1 MRRLGAVA
9 VAVLVVGLVGGC
21 YHYEYSNQDG
31 GRPIPPRAQPPD
43 PTSTVTAAATAGPTP
58 SSGAYLTA
66 QDLCTAAGLYI
77 GTVQSEINSAQTEAE
92 ATRQFVASFRSYAQ
106 KLRDLEP
113 RVQAEAQRSA
123 IDRAA
128 TAADQL
134 ARDVEA
140 AGSFKTVDDQPA
152 LQATQAAFP
161 GCELVR

>member
-1 MRRLGAVA
+1 MAM
-9 VAVLVVGLVGGC
+9 LVVGLVGGC
-21 YHYEYSNQDG
+21 YHYEYPNQDG

-43 PTSTVTAAATAGPTP
+43 PASTVTAAAAATAGPTP

-66 QDLCTAAGLYI
+66 QELCTAAALYI

-92 ATRQFVASFRSYAQ
+92 ATRQFVTSFRSYAQ

-113 RVQAEAQRSA
+113 RVEAEAQRSA

-140 AGSFKTVDDQPA
+140 AGSFKTVDNQPA